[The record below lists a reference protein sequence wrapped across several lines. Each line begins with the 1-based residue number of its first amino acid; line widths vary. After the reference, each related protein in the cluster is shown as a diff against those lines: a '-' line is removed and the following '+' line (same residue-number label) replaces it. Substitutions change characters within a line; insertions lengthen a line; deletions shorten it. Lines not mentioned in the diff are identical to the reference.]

1 MIVIVIALG
10 ACLLMYSER
19 LGIPVDLGAAGFRAH
34 DMSNWGLMIATVAG
48 LWLAFGPGSGG
59 SKSKGK
65 G

>member
-1 MIVIVIALG
+1 MVLIAL
-10 ACLLMYSER
+10 AAVAVVLMYSER